1 MMECTYTKRFPVDA
15 HDRPGGLYSLS
26 DLPISKYIELS
37 REGIVKTIDH
47 QNNVCIVKDKEKDW
61 EFTIPL
67 EDVVIKGKHEET

>member
-15 HDRPGGLYSLS
+15 HDRPGGLCSLS

-47 QNNVCIVKDKEKDW
+47 HNNVCIVKDKEKDW

-67 EDVVIKGKHEET
+67 EDVVIKSKHD

>member
-1 MMECTYTKRFPVDA
+1 M
-15 HDRPGGLYSLS
+15 
-26 DLPISKYIELS
+26 
-37 REGIVKTIDH
+37 KTIDH